1 MGRSPYQSEKRRKEI
16 ARLKKQEEKRQRR
29 FNKKHEGDSP
39 EAGSEGAP
47 EGSLGPDAQVE
58 GTAEADTSAPG
69 HPDAPQE
76 NPQQGK
82 PS

>member
-1 MGRSPYQSEKRRKEI
+1 
-16 ARLKKQEEKRQRR
+16 
-29 FNKKHEGDSP
+29 
-39 EAGSEGAP
+39 
-47 EGSLGPDAQVE
+47 VE

-69 HPDAPQE
+69 QPDAPQE